1 MPANGRNRAYWATKS
16 LLKENPPITAI
27 VAMHTTMAVGAIKA
41 LQEINRKVPEDCSVV
56 GVPVGEESEL
66 IIPSLTGIEWS
77 GQQIGHQAARMLI
90 REIKGISLGSEQIL
104 VQPKLKLC
112 QSTAPAPR

>member
-1 MPANGRNRAYWATKS
+1 
-16 LLKENPPITAI
+16 LKENPPITAI
-27 VAMHTTMAVGAIKA
+27 VAMHTTMAAGAIKA
-41 LQEINRKVPEDCSVV
+41 LQEMNRKVPEDCSVV

-77 GQQIGHQAARMLI
+77 GQQIGHQAAKMLI